1 MRLMKIRWMQQVP
14 DLDGVNEVTE
24 RLDIQVEVR
33 YIERESDPE
42 GGRFV
47 FAYTISIGNSGVSA
61 AQLLN
66 RYWRITNAEGQVEE
80 VAGPGVVGKQP
91 RLEPGEV
98 FRYTS
103 AAIIETPVGSME
115 GHYEFVRDAG
125 DPFRV
130 PIPAFSLSQPN
141 VVH

>member
-1 MRLMKIRWMQQVP
+1 MSNTSGI
-14 DLDGVNEVTE
+14 EV
-24 RLDIQVEVR
+24 QVEVR

-42 GGRFV
+42 NERFV
-47 FAYTISIGNSGVSA
+47 FAYTITISNVGA
-61 AQLLN
+61 EPAQLLN
-66 RYWRITNAEGQVEE
+66 RYWRITNGEGKVEE
-80 VAGPGVVGKQP
+80 VTGPGVVGKQP
-91 RLEPGEV
+91 RIPPEQS

-115 GHYEFVRDAG
+115 GHYEFQRDSG
-125 DPFRV
+125 ETFLV

>member
-1 MRLMKIRWMQQVP
+1 MSESGKDI
-14 DLDGVNEVTE
+14 
-24 RLDIQVEVR
+24 DIQVEVR
-33 YIERESDPE
+33 FIERESSPQD
-42 GGRFV
+42 GRFV
-47 FAYTISIGNSGVSA
+47 FAYTITIANEGAASA
-61 AQLLN
+61 TLMN
-66 RYWRITNAEGQVEE
+66 RYWRITNAEGRIEE

-91 RLEPGEV
+91 RILPGES

-115 GHYEFVRDAG
+115 GHYEFVRDSG
-125 DPFRV
+125 DVFRV